1 MTQEGQRQKGR
12 VKLVIKSWI
21 KRKAPRVFDE
31 AEMLLPIHSNLDDIF
46 GTARKNSANI
56 FRTESFK
63 KEEENRY
70 RRIICIERTVCS
82 HL

>member
-12 VKLVIKSWI
+12 VLLIQDFTTSFN
-21 KRKAPRVFDE
+21 PRVFDE
-31 AEMLLPIHSNLDDIF
+31 AEMLLPIHSNLEGIS
-46 GTARKNSANI
+46 GTARKSSENI

-82 HL
+82 PL